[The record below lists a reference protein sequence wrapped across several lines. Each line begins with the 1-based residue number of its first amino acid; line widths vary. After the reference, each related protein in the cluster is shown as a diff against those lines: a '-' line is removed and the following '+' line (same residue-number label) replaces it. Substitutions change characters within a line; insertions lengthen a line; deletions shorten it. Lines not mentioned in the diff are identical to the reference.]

1 MYKEIAM
8 FTAATAAATTVFAED
23 WLVGKGAE
31 MCFVVP
37 AQSTAFQFSRVLRQA
52 PSRGQA
58 CEQAAEFLKASDP
71 ADADRCL
78 QFAPQAIEEC
88 SHEAIALAPPIRR
101 PRAPTLTVE

>member
-58 CEQAAEFLKASDP
+58 CEQAAESLKASGP

-78 QFAPQAIEEC
+78 RFAPQAVEEC
-88 SHEAIALAPPIRR
+88 SHEAISLEPPIRR